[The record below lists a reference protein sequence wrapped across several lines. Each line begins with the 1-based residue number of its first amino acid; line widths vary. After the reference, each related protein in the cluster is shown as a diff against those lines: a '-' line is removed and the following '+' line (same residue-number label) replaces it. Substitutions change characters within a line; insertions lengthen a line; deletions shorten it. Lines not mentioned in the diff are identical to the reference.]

1 MQQGDYSSVSYY
13 QYHPNPNPN
22 LNTNRNPTDHHPQPP
37 SYASAPPFS
46 TNSYAPSDYSTF
58 PSNYPPY
65 PPNPDPVTTVPPT
78 APSYNPIPNPNW
90 QSFTPSL
97 AQSSSSFPPY
107 DHQPP
112 TQPLSYYPPFDQHQT
127 APNYAPP
134 NPNPS
139 SEYLSPYNHLGS
151 SIPPV
156 NENSYES
163 NAKFDQG
170 GGYFDDPSSRNG
182 GGYNGSRSDLGS
194 DLYGKG
200 SDSGLTRFKSGSY
213 RDDGVYAY
221 QGNKVEPYGA
231 RGTAPN
237 SSTWSGFDDFGR
249 PISFPSGK
257 DRASPAK
264 IVRAVPKADTQQD
277 VKGGVQKFRVKLLA
291 ESGGQSTMEVLCQI
305 GLDGIR
311 MLDPS
316 TSRSLRIYPLETV
329 TRFEVYDSSTFA
341 FWSKSSVDI
350 EPRRIR
356 LQSNSYTT
364 NTILDIVTAATVQ
377 LKEIG
382 GRSKPSDSVKP
393 TEQPAEKKKGL
404 ADWMNVIKP
413 GNEEKDHWVP
423 DEAVSK
429 CTACGTDFNAFVRK
443 ASDDNA
449 HNVRVCDRCMAE
461 VTQRLNNANEAA
473 SKSAGLQSHED
484 LAKKLQVISDLKIL
498 YLLLLVPFVFCVQF
512 NMDSGMRAGCKHL
525 YYMDSSGTSV
535 GIIDHFMH
543 NSARHFYVISISPH
557 PWGQGVTVPCDGIV
571 RTRYVRITPPRLF
584 DFRSHLQGLRLSDP
598 MPWDLVFED
607 HISMISKGTPIDF
620 MSVADTIGDLI
631 ISLVLAGLEGKRDP
645 CGQRGGNGEKSEDI
659 ISSGSETMECGV
671 CQHPFLVSAN

>member
-1 MQQGDYSSVSYY
+1 M
-13 QYHPNPNPN
+13 
-22 LNTNRNPTDHHPQPP
+22 RNSIKVVAT
-37 SYASAPPFS
+37 S
-46 TNSYAPSDYSTF
+46 TILRVGTAVVTMGA
-58 PSNYPPY
+58 
-65 PPNPDPVTTVPPT
+65 DPIWGRIYT
-78 APSYNPIPNPNW
+78 
-90 QSFTPSL
+90 
-97 AQSSSSFPPY
+97 
-107 DHQPP
+107 
-112 TQPLSYYPPFDQHQT
+112 
-127 APNYAPP
+127 
-134 NPNPS
+134 
-139 SEYLSPYNHLGS
+139 G
-151 SIPPV
+151 
-156 NENSYES
+156 
-163 NAKFDQG
+163 
-170 GGYFDDPSSRNG
+170 
-182 GGYNGSRSDLGS
+182 
-194 DLYGKG
+194 
-200 SDSGLTRFKSGSY
+200 
-213 RDDGVYAY
+213 RDRIV
-221 QGNKVEPYGA
+221 GA
-231 RGTAPN
+231 RRRTLRL
-237 SSTWSGFDDFGR
+237 GR
-249 PISFPSGK
+249 GSMILGGPISFPSGK

-311 MLDPS
+311 MLDP
-316 TSRSLRIYPLETV
+316 TIP
-329 TRFEVYDSSTFA
+329 VYDSSTFA

-382 GRSKPSDSVKP
+382 GRSKPSDSLKP

-404 ADWMNVIKP
+404 ADLMNVIKP
-413 GNEEKDHWVP
+413 GNEEKDHW
-423 DEAVSK
+423 
-429 CTACGTDFNAFVRK
+429 
-443 ASDDNA
+443 
-449 HNVRVCDRCMAE
+449 AE

-557 PWGQGVTVPCDGIV
+557 PWGQGVTVPCDDHI
-571 RTRYVRITPPRLF
+571 
-584 DFRSHLQGLRLSDP
+584 SNGLRLSDP

-645 CGQRGGNGEKSEDI
+645 CGQRGEATLS
-659 ISSGSETMECGV
+659 
-671 CQHPFLVSAN
+671 